1 MKAELDENE
10 SPCGKLRSIC
20 YEFLVKKAFVW
31 LFLPVLLLSLAGCGG
46 GGGGGTTSISGKV
59 IDGPVSGAS
68 IIVYQVTS
76 SGLTQAGTGYTQ
88 SDGSFALTINNYNSS
103 DYYLLYVSG
112 GTFSNNGSSTAAPTM
127 VGFLV
132 PGGTP
137 TVYITPLTTLIG
149 EALFNAD
156 GTINTSLNSAQVD
169 FYLKQMLYYIGQ
181 LFNGMSGS
189 NLNGI
194 SSSDPAQSQL
204 ITELLTLLQDL
215 ANDVAGQAGEKYGQA
230 MQDLLNYLSYPN
242 NGAKAA
248 LLAALTG
255 NGGNGNFTFNGF
267 QFTGNGGGTANISGT
282 LNNNDQAGF
291 TNAETPPSLPS
302 GLKNIPAAFSVPPVS
317 MWIASG
323 DGTVRKL
330 DSSGNVSGPYNVGP
344 GPDSIAVDSNGN
356 AWVAGAGVVTELS
369 PAGASEQTCYL
380 HTGTSSGLEPDYED
394 SNFVAV
400 DYSNNVWVTSSVGYD
415 YTPVTETTPPRSYP
429 GWGDGEGGYYE
440 NGTSQIYDWWDG
452 AIIELNTASCGLN
465 QSQSPYIR
473 YFNTYSGSGGS
484 ISGPGELAVDHSGN
498 LWVKALEGGFPTYG
512 ESFEVGIAEFSSSTG
527 NLISLPGGVPDPG
540 LQNFN
545 SIATDPAGNLWAFA
559 GFYAP
564 MNYGTPNLSE
574 IKPGGTVANYAVQSA
589 GSLNADFL
597 VPSNGFPIAADP
609 SGNIWIAMNVSQ
621 YVNSKYVTS
630 TTVYEYSQA
639 GSLVKSFVLSNFVPG
654 FYVSQ
659 ASEQIAFDPSGNAW
673 VIGKSDTGAD
683 GVIVINPATNGL
695 AFFQVPDPV
704 AITSGSYTL
713 SAPGVSSVS
722 PAKNATGVS
731 TSSAVKVTFGAAMNS
746 STVNSGT
753 FTLTGPNGT
762 QVTGA
767 VTFDASTNAATFT
780 PSFPLSTGT
789 SYTAT
794 ITTGAYGADNVAFA
808 SAYSWSFTTTSPS
821 VGGTNTFT
829 AGTHPLGIAID
840 ASGHIWV
847 ANSGDGT
854 VEEMDSSGSVIGTF
868 GGGNITGAGYIAIDA
883 SGNVWVTGTGT
894 SITELLKSSGYA
906 TSAAFNMATPSMTGP
921 GGIAIDASGNVWVT
935 NTYTGTMTNLYE
947 FLSPNYTSSTTFSTG
962 FGGGVAT
969 GLAIDASSNVWVGY
983 NDYGYG
989 EVTELLS
996 SNSYSSNSGNSFPG
1010 NITGPEGLAID
1021 ASGNAWVTNLAA
1033 SAGNSGTVVK
1043 LIAPSTSSS
1052 PYAAGIAP
1060 EGIAI
1065 DSSGNIW
1072 VANNGSGTVTEL
1084 NSSGNIVKTYSVGTN
1099 PVDVAID
1106 SSGNVWVTNYGDGT
1120 VSELVG
1126 VATGPQFFPYSGPQF
1141 P

>member
-1 MKAELDENE
+1 MKAELDE
-10 SPCGKLRSIC
+10 L
-20 YEFLVKKAFVW
+20 KKVLIW
-31 LFLPVLLLSLAGCGG
+31 LFLPVLLISLAGCGG
-46 GGGGGTTSISGKV
+46 GGGGGTASISGKV

-76 SGLTQAGTGYTQ
+76 SGLAQAGTGYTQ
-88 SDGSFALTINNYNSS
+88 SDGSFALTISNYNSS

-112 GTFSNNGSSTAAPTM
+112 GTFSDKGSSTAAPTM

-132 PGGTP
+132 PGGTS

-156 GTINTSLNSAQVD
+156 GTINTNLNSTQVD

-181 LFNGMSGS
+181 LFNGMQGQDLNSISLS
-189 NLNGI
+189 N
-194 SSSDPAQSQL
+194 PANSQL
-204 ITELLTLLQDL
+204 INEILALLQDL
-215 ANDVAGQAGEKYGQA
+215 ADTVKNQTGEKYNQA
-230 MQDLLNYLSYPN
+230 MQDLLNYLSVPN
-242 NGAKAA
+242 NGAKQA

-255 NGGNGNFTFNGF
+255 NGGNGNFTFDGF
-267 QFTGNGGGTANISGT
+267 QFTGNGGGTVNISGT
-282 LNNNDQAGF
+282 LNNNDQAGLA
-291 TNAETPPSLPS
+291 NAETPPALPS
-302 GLKNIPAAFSVPPVS
+302 GLTNIKPDFNIPANFSV
-317 MWIASG
+317 WIASG
-323 DGTVRKL
+323 DGTARKL
-330 DSSGNVSGPYNVGP
+330 DSSGNVSGPYNAGP
-344 GPDSIAVDSNGN
+344 APDSIAVDSNGN
-356 AWVAGAGVVTELS
+356 VWVSGAGVVTELS
-369 PAGASEQTCYL
+369 PSGASEQTCYL
-380 HTGTSSGLEPDYED
+380 HTGSVSSGNRPNYND
-394 SNFVAV
+394 SNYLAV
-400 DYSNNVWVTSSVGYD
+400 DYKNNVWVTSAVGYD

-452 AIIELNTASCGLN
+452 AIIELNTASCSLN
-465 QSQSPYIR
+465 QSQDPYIR
-473 YFNTYSGSGGS
+473 YFDTYSGSGNS
-484 ISGPGELAVDHSGN
+484 ISSPGPIAVDHSGN
-498 LWVKALEGGFPTYG
+498 LWVDALGGGFPTYG
-512 ESFEVGIAEFSSSTG
+512 QSFSVNVAEFSSSSG

-559 GFYAP
+559 GFYASANP
-564 MNYGTPNLSE
+564 AGTPDLSE
-574 IKPGGTVANYAVQSA
+574 IKPGGSVANYTVESQ
-589 GSLNADFL
+589 GSLESDKQ
-597 VPSNGFPIAADP
+597 VPFNGFPMAVDP
-609 SGNIWIAMNVSQ
+609 SGNIWIAITQ
-621 YVNSKYVTS
+621 YGAASS
-630 TTVYEYSQA
+630 SAYEYS
-639 GSLVKSFVLSNFVPG
+639 SSNGTLINHYDLGVTVPG
-654 FYVSQ
+654 FQVSQ
-659 ASEQIAFDPSGNAW
+659 AAEQIAFDSSGNAW
-673 VIGKSDTGAD
+673 VIGKGANGAD
-683 GVIVINPATNGL
+683 GVIVINPKTAGGKQ

-704 AITSGSYTL
+704 AITGGSYTL
-713 SAPGVSSVS
+713 TAPSVSSVS
-722 PAKNATGVS
+722 PANNATGVS
-731 TSSAVKVTFGAAMNS
+731 TSPAVTATFSAAMNS
-746 STVNSGT
+746 STINSGT
-753 FTLTGPNGT
+753 FTITGPNGT

-767 VTFDASTNAATFT
+767 VTFDASTNTATFT

-794 ITTGAYGADNVAFA
+794 IMTGAYGADNVALA
-808 SAYSWSFTTTSPS
+808 SVYSWSFTTTSPS

-829 AGTHPLGIAID
+829 AGIHPLGIALD

-947 FLSPNYTSSTTFSTG
+947 FLAPNYTSSNTFSAG

-969 GLAIDASSNVWVGY
+969 GLAIDAASNVWVGY

-996 SNSYSSNSGNSFPG
+996 SSSYSSPG
-1010 NITGPEGLAID
+1010 NLFSTNMTGPEGMAID
-1021 ASGNAWVTNLAA
+1021 ASGNAWTTNLAA
-1033 SAGNSGTVVK
+1033 SNPSTSAGTIVK
-1043 LIAPSTSSS
+1043 LTAPSTSSS
-1052 PYAAGIAP
+1052 PYTLGAAP
-1060 EGIAI
+1060 EGVAI
-1065 DSSGNIW
+1065 DSAGNIW
-1072 VANNGSGTVTEL
+1072 VANKGGNTVTEL
-1084 NSSGNIVKTYSVGTN
+1084 NSSGTVVNSYTVGTN

-1106 SSGNVWVTNYGDGT
+1106 SSGNVWVTNNGDGT

-1126 VATGPQFFPYSGPQF
+1126 VAKGPQFFPYSGPQF